1 MPEGIE
7 IVFRG
12 QRTRLKWHRLQRLP
26 EDIPFTPARLREG
39 MALGASMEVD
49 LRRRA
54 DGGFACLHDDTLD
67 RETTGSGPVATA
79 GFDDLRALHM
89 RGKDGTPTGE
99 RLLLLEDLAELA
111 ASGADPATLVQLD
124 LKEADAVLDGRSVD
138 AFRTALAPV
147 AGRFI
152 LSGGDWAA
160 VRRLGAAVP
169 GLRLGFDPCD
179 DDTLGTL
186 VTATDAGR
194 FIAAALDRAPQAAMI
209 YLSYPI
215 VLRADALGVDLIAAC
230 HAADKSVD
238 AWTLN
243 PDHPGAPA
251 TLARLVAL
259 RADQIT
265 TDSPGVLQ
273 AMFETP
279 DRSPTSQG

>member
-1 MPEGIE
+1 MPDGIE
-7 IVFRG
+7 ILSDGHRI
-12 QRTRLKWHRLQRLP
+12 RLKWHRLQRRP

-54 DGGFACLHDDTLD
+54 DGGFACLHDETLD
-67 RETTGSGPVATA
+67 RETTGHGPVAAATFA
-79 GFDDLRALHM
+79 DLRGLRM
-89 RGKDGTPTGE
+89 RGKDGTPTGD
-99 RLLLLEDLAELA
+99 RLLQLEDLTELA
-111 ASGADPATLVQLD
+111 AAGADPAALVQLD
-124 LKEADAVLDGRSVD
+124 LKEADGALDGRSVD
-138 AFRTALAPV
+138 AFRNALAPV

-152 LSGGDWAA
+152 LSGGDWTA
-160 VRRLGAAVP
+160 VRRLGATLP

-186 VTATDAGR
+186 RTAADAER
-194 FIAAALDRAPQAAMI
+194 FIAAALDRAPEAAMI

-230 HAADKSVD
+230 HAAGRTVD

-243 PDHPGAPA
+243 PDHPGAA
-251 TLARLVAL
+251 AALARLVAL

-265 TDSPGVLQ
+265 TDAPGALE
-273 AMFETP
+273 AMFGATP
-279 DRSPTSQG
+279 RP

>member
-1 MPEGIE
+1 MPDGIE
-7 IVFRG
+7 IVANG
-12 QRTRLKWHRLQRLP
+12 HRTRLKWHRLQRRP

-67 RETTGSGPVATA
+67 RETTGSGPVAAAT
-79 GFDDLRALHM
+79 FDDLRRLQM
-89 RGKDGTPTGE
+89 RGQDGMPTGE
-99 RLLLLEDLAELA
+99 RPLLLEDLVELA
-111 ASGADPATLVQLD
+111 AAGADPATLVQLD
-124 LKEADAVLDGRSVD
+124 LKESDAALDDRSVD

-169 GLRLGFDPCD
+169 GLAVGFDPCD

-186 VTATDAGR
+186 RSAADAER
-194 FIAAALDRAPQAAMI
+194 FIAAALDHAPQAAMI

-230 HAADKSVD
+230 HAAGKTVD

-243 PDHPGAPA
+243 PDHPGAAA

-273 AMFETP
+273 AMV
-279 DRSPTSQG
+279 

>member
-1 MPEGIE
+1 MPDGIA
-7 IVFRG
+7 IIADG
-12 QRTRLKWHRLQRLP
+12 HATRLKWHRLQRRP
-26 EDIPFTPARLREG
+26 EDVPFTPARLREG

-67 RETTGSGPVATA
+67 RETTGRGPVAA
-79 GFDDLRALHM
+79 ASIEDLRGLWM
-89 RGKDGTPTGE
+89 RGKDGVPTGE

-111 ASGADPATLVQLD
+111 AAGADPATLVQLD
-124 LKEADAVLDGRSVD
+124 LKEADTALDGRSVD
-138 AFRTALAPV
+138 AFRTALTPV

-179 DDTLGTL
+179 DGTLATLGG
-186 VTATDAGR
+186 AADAER
-194 FIAAALDRAPQAAMI
+194 FIAAALDRAPEAAMI

-230 HAADKSVD
+230 HAAGRTVD

-243 PDHPGAPA
+243 PDHPGAA
-251 TLARLVAL
+251 AALARLVAL

-265 TDSPGVLQ
+265 TDAPGVLE
-273 AMFETP
+273 AMSGATP
-279 DRSPTSQG
+279 RP

>member
-1 MPEGIE
+1 MPDGIE
-7 IVFRG
+7 IIADG
-12 QRTRLKWHRLQRLP
+12 HCTRLKWHRLQRRP
-26 EDIPFTPARLREG
+26 EDIPFTPTRLRQG

-67 RETTGSGPVATA
+67 RETTGHGPVAA
-79 GFDDLRALHM
+79 ASVNDLRGLWM
-89 RGKDGTPTGE
+89 RGKDGTPAGE

-124 LKEADAVLDGRSVD
+124 LKEMDAALDGRSVD
-138 AFRTALAPV
+138 AFRVALAPV

-160 VRRLGAAVP
+160 MRRLGAAVP

-186 VTATDAGR
+186 AAAADAER
-194 FIAAALDRAPQAAMI
+194 FIAAALDRAPEAAMI

-230 HAADKSVD
+230 HAAGRTVD

-243 PDHPGAPA
+243 PDHPGAA
-251 TLARLVAL
+251 AALARLVAL

-265 TDSPGVLQ
+265 TDAPGVLE
-273 AMFETP
+273 AMFGA
-279 DRSPTSQG
+279 SQRP

>member
-1 MPEGIE
+1 MPDGIE
-7 IVFRG
+7 IIADG
-12 QRTRLKWHRLQRLP
+12 HRTRLKWHRLQRRP

-67 RETTGSGPVATA
+67 RETTGRGPVAAATFA
-79 GFDDLRALHM
+79 DLRALHM

-111 ASGADPATLVQLD
+111 ATGADTATLVQLD
-124 LKEADAVLDGRSVD
+124 LKETDAALDDRNVD
-138 AFRTALAPV
+138 AFRSALAPV

-160 VRRLGAAVP
+160 VRRLGAAMP

-179 DDTLGTL
+179 DGTL
-186 VTATDAGR
+186 ATLHSAADAGR
-194 FIAAALDRAPQAAMI
+194 FIATALDRAPEAAMI

-215 VLRADALGVDLIAAC
+215 VLRADTLGVDLIAAC
-230 HAADKSVD
+230 HAAGRTVD

-243 PDHPGAPA
+243 PDHPGAA
-251 TLARLVAL
+251 AALARLVAL

-265 TDSPGVLQ
+265 TDAPGVLE
-273 AMFETP
+273 AMSGATP
-279 DRSPTSQG
+279 RA

>member
-1 MPEGIE
+1 MPDGIE
-7 IVFRG
+7 IVFQG
-12 QRTRLKWHRLQRLP
+12 HRTRLKWHRLQRRP

-54 DGGFACLHDDTLD
+54 DGGFACLHDETLD
-67 RETTGSGPVATA
+67 RETTGRGAVAAATSS
-79 GFDDLRALHM
+79 DLRALRM
-89 RGKDGTPTGE
+89 RGKDGTPTEE

-111 ASGADPATLVQLD
+111 TAGADPATLVQLD
-124 LKEADAVLDGRSVD
+124 LKEADAALDGRSVD
-138 AFRTALAPV
+138 AFRSVLAPV

-152 LSGGDWAA
+152 LSGGDWTA

-186 VTATDAGR
+186 VAAADAER
-194 FIAAALDRAPQAAMI
+194 FIAAALDHAPDATMI
-209 YLSYPI
+209 YLSWPI
-215 VLRADALGVDLIAAC
+215 VLRADALGVDLIASC
-230 HAADKSVD
+230 HAAGRTVD

-243 PDHPGAPA
+243 PDHPGAA
-251 TLARLVAL
+251 AALARLVAL

-265 TDSPGVLQ
+265 TDAPGVLEALFDQ
-273 AMFETP
+273 P
-279 DRSPTSQG
+279 KPPG